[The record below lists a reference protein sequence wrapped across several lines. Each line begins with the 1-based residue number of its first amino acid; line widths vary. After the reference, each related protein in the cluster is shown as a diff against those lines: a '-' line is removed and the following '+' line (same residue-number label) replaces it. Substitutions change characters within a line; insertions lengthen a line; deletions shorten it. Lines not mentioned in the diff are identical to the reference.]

1 LSQNKRC
8 SECGATNFWF
18 GQGNLLETP
27 PGAET
32 RLRRTPRKTVRA
44 TGVEKHQLCVS
55 SKWNVRA
62 GNLAERHFDLILRK
76 PFSGNN
82 LVYHENPSLP
92 RSKTR
97 RQVGRMHP
105 TSLILAVL
113 SQPSISVC

>member
-1 LSQNKRC
+1 MHITCLKNKRC

-18 GQGNLLETP
+18 GQGNLLENP

-82 LVYHENPSLP
+82 LVFEL
-92 RSKTR
+92 SKKDSTLLTFASS
-97 RQVGRMHP
+97 H
-105 TSLILAVL
+105 A
-113 SQPSISVC
+113 